1 MADNDAEIAIG
12 VNLDADGF
20 RSEYQAIL
28 KDLEAQTKK
37 VIKGTMDNLSGAASK
52 DWGELPFS
60 QMHDSTA
67 GKRIATQAFLSSL
80 SHDLQSQG
88 IGPGS
93 LGYQSALLNASYR
106 VSTPDPWQ
114 RWHQMAA
121 SGYTQ
126 QADATHPETA
136 LGRTIETDYALMSQ
150 SWARQFITKTDNM
163 YRGKPGQYIDF
174 EKMRDYAV
182 DAGLGRWIDP
192 DKEHTADNFELID
205 DELEK
210 IEDKSDSTKKVFNG
224 WNDTLKSVLGT
235 LTAIGS
241 LAGIAKT
248 FEIAYN
254 ASEKGTTQAATSL
267 PRTRAFV
274 GMGALDVLAA
284 QNASQSVGLG
294 KDAVYNEIV
303 DLSNKREEYKLL
315 GQGLDALFP
324 SLSGTFDNLMSGDN
338 PYETYKSI
346 LTELYGVLQ
355 GADDDTRAQALM
367 LLDKQGL
374 GAASYIIGSFLSNPT
389 LAAEMGNDPTKL
401 FSLLDNPY
409 RSSYGRGEAMLP
421 DLVQLNESI
430 KASYQQM
437 YEDWEDAFGIP
448 FKTWWNNTLIKTV
461 VPWFEAIL
469 KYVSPEEKKKRS
481 EEKAYEWDSL
491 VKVNPITKRY
501 MEEHKRFYIAASNA
515 AVSQDGNVSWDDFT
529 LNKKLFTKAA
539 KADKLKLDKLTTY
552 DENKGVSGSEARGFW
567 TGLQTAAKSTS
578 YDWNNLSDREKAQ
591 ADVFQSRAAVAVDFL
606 NTTGFYRNLTDL
618 DTNSLD
624 TAIIRVVQEYLAEG
638 NKDILESF
646 LYNSYTKTEE
656 WKQLLSLLE
665 EYKDYLK
672 DNPDKVS
679 ELKISLFNQYGG
691 QLQADVQKVVNR

>member
-37 VIKGTMDNLSGAASK
+37 VIKGTIDNLSGAASK

-80 SHDLQSQG
+80 SHDLQAQG

-93 LGYQSALLNASYR
+93 LSYQSALLNASYR
-106 VSTPDPWQ
+106 ASTPDPWQ

-126 QADATHPETA
+126 QADATHPDTA

-163 YRGKPGQYIDF
+163 YRGKQGQYIDF

-192 DKEHTADNFELID
+192 EQEHTADNFELIN
-205 DELEK
+205 DELED
-210 IEDKSDSTKKVFNG
+210 IEENSNKSDKTFRG

-241 LAGIAKT
+241 LTGIAKT

-274 GMGALDVLAA
+274 GMGALDVLATQVA
-284 QNASQSVGLG
+284 GQSVGLG
-294 KDAVYNEIV
+294 KDSIYSEIV
-303 DLSNKREEYKLL
+303 DLSNRREEYKLL

-324 SLSGTFDNLMSGDN
+324 SLSGIFDNIMSGDN
-338 PYETYKSI
+338 PYEAYKSI
-346 LTELYGVLQ
+346 LTELYGALQ

-374 GAASYIIGSFLSNPT
+374 GSASYIIGSFLSNPA
-389 LAAEMGNDPTKL
+389 LAAQMDYDPTKL
-401 FSLLDNPY
+401 FSLKENPY
-409 RSSYGRGEAMLP
+409 RGSYGTAETVLP
-421 DLVQLNESI
+421 DLAQLNESI
-430 KASYQQM
+430 AASYNQM
-437 YEDWEDAFGIP
+437 YLDWELAFGKP
-448 FKTWWNNTLIKTV
+448 FKDWWNSTLINTV
-461 VPWFEAIL
+461 VPWFEKML
-469 KYVSPEEKKKRS
+469 KYVSPEERKKRA
-481 EEKAYEWDSL
+481 EDRDFEWNAAFKIDPISL
-491 VKVNPITKRY
+491 RYMNEHSRYYTNAANQAVLQDGKQSWDKLSVDTSYFTSGAKVKV
-501 MEEHKRFYIAASNA
+501 
-515 AVSQDGNVSWDDFT
+515 G
-529 LNKKLFTKAA
+529 
-539 KADKLKLDKLTTY
+539 KLTSY
-552 DENKGVSGSEARGFW
+552 NENKGVGGSEARGF
-567 TGLQTAAKSTS
+567 LKALEVAANPNAYQTDK
-578 YDWNNLSDREKAQ
+578 LSEQEKAR
-591 ADVFQSRAAVAVDFL
+591 ADLFQSRAALALDFL
-606 NTTGFYRNLTDL
+606 NTTGFSRNLNDL
-618 DTNSLD
+618 DTNAVD
-624 TAIIRVVQEYLAEG
+624 TAIVRVVQEYLAEG
-638 NKDILESF
+638 NKGILENF
-646 LYNSYTKTEE
+646 LYGAYTQTKE
-656 WKQLLSLLE
+656 WEQLMTLLE
-665 EYKDYLK
+665 EYKEYLK
-672 DNPDKVS
+672 ERPEKVQDINI
-679 ELKISLFNQYGG
+679 KLFNQYGAP
-691 QLQADVQKVVNR
+691 LQADVQRVINK